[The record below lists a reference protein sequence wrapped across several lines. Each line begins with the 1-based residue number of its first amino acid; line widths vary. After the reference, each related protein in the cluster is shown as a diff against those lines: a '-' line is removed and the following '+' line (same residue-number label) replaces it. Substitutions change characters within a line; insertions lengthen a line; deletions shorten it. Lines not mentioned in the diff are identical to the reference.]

1 MADLLDALGERATS
15 LGAASTGY
23 AVLGS
28 ALLYVAGYLALRFHL
43 TVIGVGTDLT
53 VLDERY
59 LFTGARF
66 LVYLVAAIPA
76 LLLLASPLL
85 LLAAVGRRLLPAATR
100 ARVDAWRPNPR
111 HLTIAGIVLAVVMI
125 QFVMRQCF
133 ALSNLL
139 LAETLPQDPAWLV
152 GLLLTDWLVPLYFSA
167 IVAVSLLSVALF
179 VTVRHAAAVPVALRG
194 LLLFLAAVQLLLLPI
209 NYGVLVIDK
218 SLPRVA
224 ALGTTPLHDGE
235 EAWLVWET
243 DEGMTFLVRD
253 EAQRRKSLVWLPRS
267 EITRTEIVAF
277 DPIFPTLFTR
287 AHTGGAD

>member
-1 MADLLDALGERATS
+1 MADLLDELGERAKS

-76 LLLLASPLL
+76 LLLLAAPFL
-85 LLAAVGRRLLPAATR
+85 LLAAVGRRLLPVGAR
-100 ARVDAWRPNPR
+100 ARLDAWRPNPR
-111 HLTIAGIVLAVVMI
+111 RLTIAGIVLAVVMI

-139 LAETLPQDPAWLV
+139 LADTLPQEPAWLV
-152 GLLLTDWLVPLYFSA
+152 SLLLAEWLVPLYFSA
-167 IVAVSLLSVALF
+167 IVAATLLSVALF
-179 VTVRHAAAVPVALRG
+179 VAVRHAAVAAALRG

-218 SLPRVA
+218 SLPRVT
-224 ALGTTPLHDGE
+224 ALGTTPLQDGE

-243 DEGMTFLVRD
+243 DEGMTFLLRD
-253 EAQRRKSLVWLPRS
+253 QARQRKSLVWLPRYA
-267 EITRTEIVAF
+267 ITRTDIVAF
-277 DPIFPTLFTR
+277 DPIFTTLFTR
-287 AHTGGAD
+287 PHTGAAD